1 MEVLIS
7 SRHTAVSPRLEAAV
21 RAKIGQLDRYMEQ
34 LNTAEVHFDEA
45 RNPRIADRETCE
57 VTLTGH
63 GHHLRCKV
71 NAPDALTAVD
81 LAEAK
86 LERQIRKLRT
96 KLQKRHQGTGATI
109 RSGFGSGLAV
119 PTTSSPTSHAT
130 NATTG
135 TTGTDEDSQRHAG
148 DSDMDTHMAAGA
160 GTSSEGTDDDTEEVE
175 PELRIVKT
183 KRFHLGPLSASEAAL
198 KMDLLGHGFFFFI
211 NSATGRAA
219 VVYRRDD
226 GAVGLIDEAG

>member
-1 MEVLIS
+1 MEIS
-7 SRHTAVSPRLEAAV
+7 ISGRNTAMTPGLEEAV
-21 RAKIGQLDRYMEQ
+21 RNKIGQLDRY
-34 LNTAEVHFDEA
+34 LDDLDTAEVHFAEA
-45 RNPRIADRETCE
+45 RNPRIVDRETCE

-71 NAPDALTAVD
+71 NAPDAFTAVD

-96 KLQKRHQGTGATI
+96 KLQNRHHGRGATI
-109 RSGFGSGLAV
+109 R
-119 PTTSSPTSHAT
+119 T
-130 NATTG
+130 
-135 TTGTDEDSQRHAG
+135 
-148 DSDMDTHMAAGA
+148 AAGVEPAPTEA
-160 GTSSEGTDDDTEEVE
+160 GSAAPAPDAFDADDDE

-183 KRFHLGPLSASEAAL
+183 KRFHLGPLTPEDAAL

-211 NSATGRAA
+211 NSSTGRSA

>member
-1 MEVLIS
+1 MEISIS
-7 SRHTAVSPRLEAAV
+7 SRHTDITPGLEQAV
-21 RAKIGQLDRYMEQ
+21 RTKIGQLDRY
-34 LNTAEVHFDEA
+34 LDDLDTAEVHFDEA
-45 RNPRIADRETCE
+45 RNPRIVDRETCE

-96 KLQKRHQGTGATI
+96 KLQNRHRGRGDTIRTGAAPGPHTAAD
-109 RSGFGSGLAV
+109 AV
-119 PTTSSPTSHAT
+119 DGDGRA
-130 NATTG
+130 
-135 TTGTDEDSQRHAG
+135 DEA
-148 DSDMDTHMAAGA
+148 
-160 GTSSEGTDDDTEEVE
+160 DDE

-183 KRFHLGPLSASEAAL
+183 KRFHLGPLTPAEAAL
-198 KMDLLGHGFFFFI
+198 KMDLMGHGFFFFI
-211 NSATGRAA
+211 NSTTGRSA

>member
-1 MEVLIS
+1 MEISIS
-7 SRHTAVSPRLEAAV
+7 SRRTDITPVLEEAV
-21 RAKIGQLDRYMEQ
+21 RTKIGQLDRYLED
-34 LNTAEVHFDEA
+34 LDTAEVHFDEA
-45 RNPRIADRETCE
+45 RNPRIVDRKTCE

-63 GHHLRCKV
+63 GHRLRCKV

-96 KLQKRHQGTGATI
+96 RLQNRRRGRGDTIRTGAGPAPQTTLDAVD
-109 RSGFGSGLAV
+109 GSGSV
-119 PTTSSPTSHAT
+119 
-130 NATTG
+130 
-135 TTGTDEDSQRHAG
+135 DE
-148 DSDMDTHMAAGA
+148 AA
-160 GTSSEGTDDDTEEVE
+160 DE

-183 KRFHLGPLSASEAAL
+183 KRFHLGPLTPSDAAL
-198 KMDLLGHGFFFFI
+198 KMDLMGHGFFFFI
-211 NSATGRAA
+211 NSTTGRSA

>member
-1 MEVLIS
+1 MEISIS
-7 SRHTAVSPRLEAAV
+7 SRNTAITPGLEEVV
-21 RAKIGQLDRYMEQ
+21 RNKIGQLDRYLDE
-34 LNTAEVHFDEA
+34 LDTAEVHFDEA
-45 RNPRIADRETCE
+45 RNPRIVDRETCE

-63 GHHLRCKV
+63 GHRLRCKV
-71 NAPDALTAVD
+71 NAPDAFTAVD
-81 LAEAK
+81 IAEAK

-96 KLQKRHQGTGATI
+96 KLQKRHHGRGATI
-109 RSGFGSGLAV
+109 R
-119 PTTSSPTSHAT
+119 T
-130 NATTG
+130 
-135 TTGTDEDSQRHAG
+135 
-148 DSDMDTHMAAGA
+148 AAGVEPEPAA
-160 GTSSEGTDDDTEEVE
+160 GGVDGRGADASSDDGEVE

-183 KRFHLGPLSASEAAL
+183 KRFHLGPLTAAEAAL

>member
-1 MEVLIS
+1 MEVSIS
-7 SRHTAVSPRLEAAV
+7 GRHIAITPGLEELV

-34 LNTAEVHFDEA
+34 LDSAEVHFDKA
-45 RNPRIADRETCE
+45 RNPRIVDRETCE

-63 GHHLRCKV
+63 GHQLRCKV
-71 NAPDALTAVD
+71 NAPDAFIAVD

-96 KLQKRHQGTGATI
+96 KLQKRHHGRGDTI
-109 RSGFGSGLAV
+109 R
-119 PTTSSPTSHAT
+119 
-130 NATTG
+130 
-135 TTGTDEDSQRHAG
+135 
-148 DSDMDTHMAAGA
+148 AGA
-160 GTSSEGTDDDTEEVE
+160 VVAGYDGHDTVDGADPDASEEVE

-183 KRFHLGPLSASEAAL
+183 KRFHLGPLTAAEAAL

>member
-1 MEVLIS
+1 MEISIS
-7 SRHTAVSPRLEAAV
+7 SRHSVITPGLEEAV
-21 RAKIGQLDRYMEQ
+21 RSKIGQLDRY
-34 LNTAEVHFDEA
+34 LDDLDTAEVHFDEA

-63 GHHLRCKV
+63 GHRLRCKV
-71 NAPDALTAVD
+71 NAPDAFTAVA

-96 KLQKRHQGTGATI
+96 KLQNRHHG
-109 RSGFGSGLAV
+109 R
-119 PTTSSPTSHAT
+119 
-130 NATTG
+130 
-135 TTGTDEDSQRHAG
+135 G
-148 DSDMDTHMAAGA
+148 DSIRTGSVAELQSIPDAVDG
-160 GTSSEGTDDDTEEVE
+160 SSAVDGVADE

-183 KRFHLGPLSASEAAL
+183 KRFHLGPLTPSEAAL
-198 KMDLLGHGFFFFI
+198 KMDLMGHGFFFFI
-211 NSATGRAA
+211 NSTTGRSA